1 MADMFKVMTMLPPN
15 KRQRINWTSGLKA
28 KTGHEILTEEEMGKQ
43 MRITRK
49 NQQVKQEI
57 KINIDNILEQ
67 LKLVKCVLSREF
79 NELEEERL
87 SHETAL
93 ETKLE
98 EKTGKEIEWVQI
110 KHKVGITSKL
120 MVTWCDI

>member
-1 MADMFKVMTMLPPN
+1 MK
-15 KRQRINWTSGLKA
+15 
-28 KTGHEILTEEEMGKQ
+28 
-43 MRITRK
+43 
-49 NQQVKQEI
+49 
-57 KINIDNILEQ
+57 NILEQ
-67 LKLVKCVLSREF
+67 LKLVKCVLSREL